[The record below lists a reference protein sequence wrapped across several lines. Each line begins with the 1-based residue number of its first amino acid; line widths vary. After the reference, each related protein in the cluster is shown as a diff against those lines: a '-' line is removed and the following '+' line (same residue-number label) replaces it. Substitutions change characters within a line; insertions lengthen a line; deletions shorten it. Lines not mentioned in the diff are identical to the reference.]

1 MLLSDLDFKIPDDLI
16 ATRPAKPR
24 DESKLVIVENNFKT
38 MKFKQIINIIRP
50 NDAIVFNDTKVIL
63 SFLNGFIKTRKVSI
77 NLNKLFDQ
85 KKEIWSVFIK
95 SNKKPKIKDKIIFD
109 NELFAL
115 IVDEI
120 FDKNYQFFLIKFN
133 LKSNDL
139 KKKLNNFGKI
149 PLPPYIN
156 KKRSIDENDF
166 QDYQTV
172 FAEKDGAVAS
182 PTASLHFTKKLIKN
196 LKIKKV
202 NFINITLHVNG
213 GTFLPIKTQNIEDHK
228 MHSEFGEISEDS
240 ANKINKVK
248 KNGGRIIAVGT
259 TVLRILESSKN
270 SNGQILPFKGETNI
284 FLKPGCLINTVDG
297 IITNFHTPKSSL
309 LLLVFALLGK
319 EKTLNLYNYAI
330 KNRLRF
336 FSYGDAC
343 LIWNKYGK
351 I

>member
-38 MKFKQIINIIRP
+38 IKFKQIINIIRP
-50 NDAIVFNDTKVIL
+50 NDAIVFNDTKVIH

-95 SNKKPKIKDKIIFD
+95 SNKKPKINDKIIFD

-228 MHSEFGEISEDS
+228 MHSELGEISEDS
-240 ANKINKVK
+240 ANRINKVK
-248 KNGGRIIAVGT
+248 ENGGRIIAVGT

>member
-38 MKFKQIINIIRP
+38 VKFKQIINIIRP
-50 NDAIVFNDTKVIL
+50 NDAIVFNDTKVIN
-63 SFLNGFIKTRKVSI
+63 SFLNGFIKTRKISI
-77 NLNKLFDQ
+77 NLNKIFDQ

-95 SNKKPKIKDKIIFD
+95 SNKKPKINDKIIFD

-133 LKSNDL
+133 LKSHDL

-149 PLPPYIN
+149 PLPPYIK

-182 PTASLHFTKKLIKN
+182 PTASLHFTKKLIKD
-196 LKIKKV
+196 LKIKQV
-202 NFINITLHVNG
+202 NLINITLHVNG
-213 GTFLPIKTQNIEDHK
+213 GTFLPIKTKNIEDHK
-228 MHSEFGEISEDS
+228 MHSELGEITEDS
-240 ANKINKVK
+240 AKRINKVK
-248 KNGGRIIAVGT
+248 ENGGRIIAVGT

-270 SNGQILPFKGETNI
+270 PNGRILPFKGETNI

-319 EKTLNLYNYAI
+319 EKTMKLYNYAI

-343 LIWNKYGK
+343 LIWNKHGK
-351 I
+351 F

>member
-38 MKFKQIINIIRP
+38 IKFKQIINIIRP
-50 NDAIVFNDTKVIL
+50 NDAIVFNDTKVIH

-95 SNKKPKIKDKIIFD
+95 SNKKPQINDKIIFD

-115 IVDEI
+115 IIDEI

-182 PTASLHFTKKLIKN
+182 PTASLHFSKKLIKD

-228 MHSEFGEISEDS
+228 MHSELGEISEDS
-240 ANKINKVK
+240 ARRINKVK
-248 KNGGRIIAVGT
+248 ESGGRIIAVGT

-343 LIWNKYGK
+343 LIWNK
-351 I
+351 

>member
-1 MLLSDLDFKIPDDLI
+1 MLLSDLDLKIPDDLI

-24 DESKLVIVENNFKT
+24 DESKLVIVENDFKT
-38 MKFKQIINIIRP
+38 IKFNQIINLIRP
-50 NDAIVFNDTKVIL
+50 NDAIVFNDTKVIH

-85 KKEIWSVFIK
+85 KKEVWSVFIK
-95 SNKKPKIKDKIIFD
+95 SNKKPKINDKIIFD
-109 NELFAL
+109 NELFAS

-133 LKSNDL
+133 LKLNDL

-213 GTFLPIKTQNIEDHK
+213 GTFLPIKSQKIEDHK
-228 MHSEFGEISEDS
+228 MHSELGEISEDS
-240 ANKINKVK
+240 ANRINKVEED
-248 KNGGRIIAVGT
+248 GGRIIAVGT
-259 TVLRILESSKN
+259 TVLRILESSKT
-270 SNGQILPFKGETNI
+270 SNGQILTFKVETNI
-284 FLKPGCLINTVDG
+284 FLKPGFLINTVDG
-297 IITNFHTPKSSL
+297 MITNFHTPKSSL

-343 LIWNKYGK
+343 LIWNKYG
-351 I
+351 

>member
-24 DESKLVIVENNFKT
+24 DESKLVIVENDFKT
-38 MKFKQIINIIRP
+38 IKFKQIINIIRP
-50 NDAIVFNDTKVIL
+50 NDAIVFNDTKVIH

-85 KKEIWSVFIK
+85 KKEVWSVFIK
-95 SNKKPKIKDKIIFD
+95 SNKKPKINDKIIFD

-213 GTFLPIKTQNIEDHK
+213 GTFLPIKSQNIEDHK
-228 MHSEFGEISEDS
+228 MHSELGEISEDS
-240 ANKINKVK
+240 ANRINKVK
-248 KNGGRIIAVGT
+248 ENGGRIIAVGT

-343 LIWNKYGK
+343 LIWNKYG
-351 I
+351 

>member
-1 MLLSDLDFKIPDDLI
+1 MFLSDLDFKIPDDLI

-38 MKFKQIINIIRP
+38 IKFKQIINIIRP
-50 NDAIVFNDTKVIL
+50 NDAIVFNDTKVIHG
-63 SFLNGFIKTRKVSI
+63 FLNGFIKTRKVSI

-95 SNKKPKIKDKIIFD
+95 SNKKPKINDKIIFD

-115 IVDEI
+115 IIDEI

-139 KKKLNNFGKI
+139 KKKLNNFGEI

-172 FAEKDGAVAS
+172 FAENDGAVAS
-182 PTASLHFTKKLIKN
+182 PTASLHFTKKLIKD

-228 MHSEFGEISEDS
+228 MHSELGEISEDS
-240 ANKINKVK
+240 AKRINKVRE
-248 KNGGRIIAVGT
+248 NGGRIIAVGT

>member
-1 MLLSDLDFKIPDDLI
+1 MFLSDLDFKIPDDLI

-38 MKFKQIINIIRP
+38 IKFKQIINIIRP
-50 NDAIVFNDTKVIL
+50 NDAIVFNDTKVIH

-95 SNKKPKIKDKIIFD
+95 SNKKPKINDKIIFD

-156 KKRSIDENDF
+156 KKRVIDENDF

-172 FAEKDGAVAS
+172 FAENDGAVAS
-182 PTASLHFTKKLIKN
+182 PTASLHFTKKLIKD

-228 MHSEFGEISEDS
+228 MHSELGEISEDS
-240 ANKINKVK
+240 ANRINKVK
-248 KNGGRIIAVGT
+248 ENGGRIIAVGT